1 MLIALAII
9 RGEASLAI
17 AECVAEK
24 KLTERQLLQRW
35 CQALMGYIPDGN
47 AYDLVALLKRTINEY
62 KRVTVFVN
70 PQHLCKK
77 EHGRYCSI
85 QGPIETIRRI
95 WDETDAPMVFCC
107 NENFVDAING
117 NDEDSR
123 DIGNSFRWRSGGFV
137 DLD

>member
-1 MLIALAII
+1 
-9 RGEASLAI
+9 
-17 AECVAEK
+17 
-24 KLTERQLLQRW
+24 
-35 CQALMGYIPDGN
+35 MGYIPDGN